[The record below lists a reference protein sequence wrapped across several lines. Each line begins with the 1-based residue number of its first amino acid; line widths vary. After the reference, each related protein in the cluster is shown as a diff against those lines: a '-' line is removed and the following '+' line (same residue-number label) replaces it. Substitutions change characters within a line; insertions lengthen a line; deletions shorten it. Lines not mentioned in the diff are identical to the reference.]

1 MFAIGVTM
9 VAVGLILTNVFGK
22 PLCGFYGYQN
32 LNRAYKIG
40 LPMAIVGVLF
50 LGIGMFQLAWRYL
63 P

>member
-1 MFAIGVTM
+1 MFAIGATM
-9 VAVGLILTNVFGK
+9 VVVGLILTNVFGE
-22 PLCGFYGYQN
+22 PFYGFRGVRRN
-32 LNRAYKIG
+32 TADKIG